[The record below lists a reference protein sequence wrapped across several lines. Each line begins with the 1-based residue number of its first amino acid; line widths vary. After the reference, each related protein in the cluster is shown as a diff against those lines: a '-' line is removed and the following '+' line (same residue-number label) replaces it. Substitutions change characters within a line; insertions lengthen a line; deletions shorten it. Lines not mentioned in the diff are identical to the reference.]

1 MAFML
6 RGDRMIVF
14 RYTLMGPISEEYSL
28 GEKLADCGAIV
39 FIESKETTTFGVGIP
54 NSTQE
59 QVLSCLQHNL
69 SQQEYAKIEHALADY
84 EQRLNYYI
92 DALVEQGFPKLDEN
106 GKLSENTLK
115 TAEWLVFNEVIGGEY
130 GELWDTLTKMGQ
142 DLRPYMGFANKET
155 HDAVMSLT
163 ADEIYEYERIAEDYM
178 DKKISR
184 EETIRQLAKELK
196 KNRDGSPK
204 INWEQVAENIVDR
217 IFVGPSSKDNELPK
231 VTVNVEYTIN
241 KKLNQIERVWTD
253 QAGNRRVDYIDP
265 NTSEGRKVLEAYH
278 ILLNKYD
285 ELRKKFD
292 KEYNKMSKEE
302 RDKFD
307 EWFNKEMVPAI
318 LYEFY
323 GGYHPTG
330 PRASEKKQ
338 RYVDYIYMY
347 MIANNLKE
355 LDERYAQPIF
365 RQAEEYA
372 EILEG

>member
-1 MAFML
+1 
-6 RGDRMIVF
+6 MIVF
-14 RYTLMGPISEEYSL
+14 KYTLTGPIDEEYSF
-28 GEKLADCGAIV
+28 GQKLADCGAIV
-39 FIESKETTTFGVGIP
+39 FIESKETTTMGVGIP
-54 NSTQE
+54 NSME
-59 QVLSCLQHNL
+59 AQVLACLQHELN
-69 SQQEYAKIEHALADY
+69 QQEYAEVEHAVADY

-92 DALVEQGFPKLDEN
+92 DALAEQGFPKFDEN
-106 GKLSENTLK
+106 GKLNEDTLK
-115 TAEWLVFNEVIGGEY
+115 TAEWLVFNEVVGGEY
-130 GELWDTLTKMGQ
+130 GELWDMLTKMGQ
-142 DLRPYMGFANKET
+142 DLHSYMGFENKET
-155 HDAVMSLT
+155 HDALMLLT
-163 ADEIYEYERIAEDYM
+163 ADDIYEYSRIAEDYM
-178 DKKISR
+178 DNKLSR
-184 EETIRQLAKELK
+184 EEAIKQLAKELK